1 MLGDGAFLNFDLA
14 QFRGDLMGL
23 SDMDAFDELE
33 SKALNGGATAFDSV
47 EGALQLEDGL
57 LDFGTTIAGVSA
69 ASVAATKLHADLV
82 RLEVDI
88 ESNFILDGE
97 PPLPPLTMVVSG
109 QLRELQ
115 RRTDTLAIQSA
126 VAQALLVREME
137 AAGVDELPDEL
148 RELIAPPAAND
159 NLDVPIDDE
168 AAAGPEE
175 TENDE
180 SVRDSVASPGVP
192 LPAARPAP

>member
-1 MLGDGAFLNFDLA
+1 MLGDGSFSNFDLA
-14 QFRGDLMGL
+14 QFRGDLTGL
-23 SDMDAFDELE
+23 SEMDAFDELE
-33 SKALNGGATAFDSV
+33 SKALNDGATAFDSV
-47 EGALQLEDGL
+47 EGTLQLQDGL
-57 LDFGTTIAGVSA
+57 LDFGSTITGVSA
-69 ASVAATKLHADLV
+69 ASVAATKMHADLV

-88 ESNFILDGE
+88 ESDFILDGE

-109 QLRELQ
+109 QLRDLQ
-115 RRTDTLAIQSA
+115 RRSDTLAIQSA

-168 AAAGPEE
+168 AAAVAETPE
-175 TENDE
+175 NNE
-180 SVRDSVASPGVP
+180 SVAVPSPGVP